1 MYDIV
6 KEEEHDAAAVV
17 HCDVW
22 NHCEVWNNIS
32 IVETSRS
39 ELIDKTCTIHYLST
53 IDRDTMLLS
62 IRFTLQMLDKITKT
76 PRR

>member
-39 ELIDKTCTIHYLST
+39 ELIDNRHALFITFQLLTEILCYYL
-53 IDRDTMLLS
+53 
-62 IRFTLQMLDKITKT
+62 
-76 PRR
+76 